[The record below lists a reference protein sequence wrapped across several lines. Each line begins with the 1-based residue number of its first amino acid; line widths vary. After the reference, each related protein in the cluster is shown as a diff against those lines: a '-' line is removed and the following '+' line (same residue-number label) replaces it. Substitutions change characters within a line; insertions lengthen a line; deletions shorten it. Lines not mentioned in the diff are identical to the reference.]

1 MSKIRYKKRI
11 MPRDGRMVN
20 GCYQPDYALGYE
32 HGSNPSKWHLVPV
45 CVRSDPGETKAM
57 TDRVCH
63 ETHDVKRYVDDK
75 GRHVLDL
82 RGLTTEKTGGVRTIA
97 YGSPA
102 SDRALMLTPRH
113 KRGVQQRPVSGEYL
127 AAGGAY
133 WAGVRRGMRDHHLG
147 NSEGEIK
154 LGALRTKQMRALI
167 AELQREVGEEALS
180 KYLAKGGRVSDL
192 VDMLNARSRSDEYR
206 PKLTVGLRG

>member
-20 GCYQPDYALGYE
+20 GSYQPDYSLGYE
-32 HGSNPSKWHLVPV
+32 HGSDPRKWHLVPM
-45 CVRSDPGETKAM
+45 CVRSPGGMVETGP
-57 TDRVCH
+57 DRF
-63 ETHDVKRYVDDK
+63 
-75 GRHVLDL
+75 GRMS
-82 RGLTTEKTGGVRTIA
+82 E
-97 YGSPA
+97 
-102 SDRALMLTPRH
+102 
-113 KRGVQQRPVSGEYL
+113 RPYSGEYL
-127 AAGGAY
+127 AASGAY